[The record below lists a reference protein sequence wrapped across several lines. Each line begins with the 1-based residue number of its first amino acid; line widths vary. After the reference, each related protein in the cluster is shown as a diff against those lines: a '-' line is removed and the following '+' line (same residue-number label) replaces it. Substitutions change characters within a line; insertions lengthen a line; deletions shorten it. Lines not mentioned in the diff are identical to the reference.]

1 MQQLLNMLTKPII
14 IQIHHP
20 HIPRPL
26 NRPLTLTALA
36 KTLKRL
42 RHTPLRT
49 RVKESK
55 FIPLPQSPLQI
66 RIHADLP
73 PLHIEDQRGRAGVV
87 YVHEVAVELDVQG
100 CAGLDGGVGDRC
112 GRGGCDAR
120 EDGAR
125 GEGDQ
130 AVGGGGEGAGALLD
144 AHQAV
149 EVGVYPGGDLVA
161 GAVGFCGGLGGGF
174 AAVGGGGGG
183 RG

>member
-1 MQQLLNMLTKPII
+1 M
-14 IQIHHP
+14 
-20 HIPRPL
+20 
-26 NRPLTLTALA
+26 
-36 KTLKRL
+36 
-42 RHTPLRT
+42 
-49 RVKESK
+49 
-55 FIPLPQSPLQI
+55 
-66 RIHADLP
+66 
-73 PLHIEDQRGRAGVV
+73 V

-100 CAGLDGGVGDRC
+100 RAGLDGGVCDRC
-112 GRGGCDAR
+112 GRGGGDAG

-144 AHQAV
+144 AHQAA